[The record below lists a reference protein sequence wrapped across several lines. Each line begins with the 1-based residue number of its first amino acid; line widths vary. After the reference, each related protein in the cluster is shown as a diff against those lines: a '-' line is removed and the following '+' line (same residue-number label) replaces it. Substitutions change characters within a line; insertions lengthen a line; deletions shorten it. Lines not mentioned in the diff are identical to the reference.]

1 MTTATLSTR
10 EENRPKALITSL
22 IFHAVLV
29 VILFLYRFEAQE
41 AITEAPG
48 ILVPLNIEW
57 GGGGD
62 NVAAGLPDE
71 GQGNDP
77 APQGEQM
84 SAPTANNKPAD
95 LPDPNPPA
103 PSPPVR
109 STPTTPTSS
118 STTDDPNVAALRKQQ
133 EDTKRKEQQEVDEK
147 RRKQEASD
155 QARLAEENRKK
166 QEAADREAQKG
177 KFGSAFGS
185 GPGTGSGNTGKPGN
199 QGSPTGTGDNPFGK
213 SSGSGGGTDGG
224 IGTGDGPSIGGG
236 LSGRKVVGRPTMV
249 DKTQQTGRVVIE
261 ICVDASGKVFSADF
275 TQKGSTTN
283 NSDLQTKAKQWASQH
298 KFAASTKEK
307 DCGTITFNFQ
317 VK

>member
-1 MTTATLSTR
+1 MKAATLADR
-10 EENRPKALITSL
+10 EENRPKALIASL
-22 IFHAVLV
+22 IFHAGLLA
-29 VILFLYRFEAQE
+29 ILFFWRFNSPEP
-41 AITEAPG
+41 ITEAPA
-48 ILVPLNIEW
+48 IMLEW

-84 SAPTANNKPAD
+84 NTPSDNNEPAD

-109 STPTTPTSS
+109 TTPTTPS
-118 STTDDPNVAALRKQQ
+118 STSTTEDPNVAALRKQQ
-133 EDTKRKEQQEVDEK
+133 EETKRKQQQEADE
-147 RRKQEASD
+147 RRRQQEAAE

-166 QEAADREAQKG
+166 QEAADREAKKG

-185 GPGTGSGNTGKPGN
+185 GSGTGSGNTGKPGN

-213 SSGSGGGTDGG
+213 SSGTGGGEGG
-224 IGTGDGPSIGGG
+224 GDGTGVGPSIGGG
-236 LSGRKVVGRPTMV
+236 LSGRKVVSRPTMI
-249 DKTQQTGRVVIE
+249 DNSQQTGRVVIE
-261 ICVDASGKVFSADF
+261 ICVDASGKVISADY
-275 TQKGSTTN
+275 TSKNSTTS
-283 NSDLQTKAKQWASQH
+283 NSTLKDKAIQWARQH
-298 KFAASTKEK
+298 KFAASSKEK